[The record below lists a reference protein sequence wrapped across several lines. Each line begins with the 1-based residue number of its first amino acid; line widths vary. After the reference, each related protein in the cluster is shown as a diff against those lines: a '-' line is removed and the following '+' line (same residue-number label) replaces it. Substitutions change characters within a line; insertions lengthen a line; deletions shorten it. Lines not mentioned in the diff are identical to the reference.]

1 MKQCNN
7 KALDNLMATNRD
19 QFHKSNNSSLGY
31 WAAHEQ
37 YSMHDLLQYVVE
49 AERNGFTTTM
59 TSDHFH
65 PWWHHNAY
73 GNFAWIWIA
82 AAAERTKRMQ
92 FVTGVTAPIYRYHPA
107 IIAQAFASLD
117 ILYPGRIGLGLGT
130 GESMNETPL
139 GFDWPRPKVRL
150 KRMIEA
156 AQIISKLWYTTKN
169 NDDDNPN
176 NGDKTSNSDKKYNDG
191 FVYFNGEYFLI
202 RNAKLYSPPSSNH
215 IPIFMAAS
223 GPESA
228 KASAKYS
235 DGLITF
241 LKARESRKILDVFD
255 RTIKKDAEGD
265 SNNNNSK
272 QKIAEYKVS
281 YSENY
286 DYAFKSSNFWRA
298 TLLED
303 AFNTG
308 ISDPRKLEQK
318 AKQQVPDQK
327 LKESIEI
334 TTSIEDCVK
343 SIEDY
348 FKVGFTKV
356 YIHSTSPN
364 EMEFLREFGKK
375 VLPYFQDQ
383 SKSSNH
389 NRHKYT

>member
-1 MKQCNN
+1 MMKQCDN
-7 KALDNLMATNRD
+7 KALDNLMTTNNEES
-19 QFHKSNNSSLGY
+19 QNSNNALLGY

-37 YSMHDLLQYVVE
+37 YSMQDLLRFVVE
-49 AERNGFTTTM
+49 AEKNGFTTTM

-65 PWWHHNAY
+65 PWWHDNAY

-82 AAAERTKRMQ
+82 VAAERTKKMQ

-139 GFDWPRPKVRL
+139 GFDWPRPKARL

-156 AQIISKLWYTTKN
+156 AQIISKLWHTTTN
-169 NDDDNPN
+169 NDN
-176 NGDKTSNSDKKYNDG
+176 NNDGKKTSNYGSEDDEG

-202 RNAKLYSPPSSNH
+202 RNAKLYSPPASHH
-215 IPIFMAAS
+215 IPIFMAAA

-241 LKARESRKILDVFD
+241 LKAKDSQKILDVFD
-255 RTIKKDAEGD
+255 RIIQKDGKGD
-265 SNNNNSK
+265 NNNNNNINSK

-281 YSENY
+281 YSNNY
-286 DYAFKSSNFWRA
+286 EQAFNSSKFWRA
-298 TLLED
+298 TLLKD
-303 AFNTG
+303 AFNTS

-318 AKQQVPDQK
+318 AKQQVHDQQ
-327 LKESIEI
+327 LKEYIEI
-334 TTSIEDCVK
+334 TTSIEDCIK
-343 SIEDY
+343 SIEEY
-348 FKVGFTKV
+348 FKAGFTKV
-356 YIHSTSPN
+356 YVHSTSPN
-364 EMEFLREFGKK
+364 EIDFIREFGKK
-375 VLPYFQDQ
+375 VLPYFQEQ
-383 SKSSNH
+383 NKK
-389 NRHKYT
+389 NR

>member
-1 MKQCNN
+1 MTKQCDN
-7 KALDNLMATNRD
+7 KALDNLMTTNNEES
-19 QFHKSNNSSLGY
+19 QNSNNALLGY

-37 YSMHDLLQYVVE
+37 YSMQDLLRFVVE
-49 AERNGFTTTM
+49 AEKNGFTTTM

-65 PWWHHNAY
+65 PWWHDNAY

-82 AAAERTKRMQ
+82 VAAERTKKMQ

-117 ILYPGRIGLGLGT
+117 ILYPDRIGLGLGT

-139 GFDWPRPKVRL
+139 GFDWPRPKARL

-156 AQIISKLWYTTKN
+156 AQIISKLWHTTTN
-169 NDDDNPN
+169 NDN
-176 NGDKTSNSDKKYNDG
+176 NNDGKKTSNYGSEDDEG

-202 RNAKLYSPPSSNH
+202 RNAKLYSPPASHH
-215 IPIFMAAS
+215 IPIFMAAA

-241 LKARESRKILDVFD
+241 LKAKDSQKILDVFD
-255 RTIKKDAEGD
+255 RIIQKDGKGD
-265 SNNNNSK
+265 NNNNNNINSK

-281 YSENY
+281 YSNNY
-286 DYAFKSSNFWRA
+286 EQAFNSSKFWRA
-298 TLLED
+298 TLLKD
-303 AFNTG
+303 AFNTS

-318 AKQQVPDQK
+318 AKQQVLDQQ

-334 TTSIEDCVK
+334 TTSIEDCIK
-343 SIEDY
+343 SIEEY
-348 FKVGFTKV
+348 FKAGFTKV
-356 YIHSTSPN
+356 YVHSTSPN
-364 EMEFLREFGKK
+364 EIDFIREFGKK
-375 VLPYFQDQ
+375 VLPYFQEQ
-383 SKSSNH
+383 NKK
-389 NRHKYT
+389 NR

>member
-1 MKQCNN
+1 MKQCND
-7 KALDNLMATNRD
+7 KALDSLMTTHRE
-19 QFHKSNNSSLGY
+19 QIQHSNGALLGY

-37 YSMHDLLQYVVE
+37 YSMHDLLQFVVE
-49 AERNGFTTTM
+49 AEKNGFTTTI

-65 PWWHHNAY
+65 PWWHDNAY

-139 GFDWPRPKVRL
+139 GFDWPRPKARL

-156 AQIISKLWYTTKN
+156 SQIISKLWHTRTN
-169 NDDDNPN
+169 NDNNDNN
-176 NGDKTSNSDKKYNDG
+176 NDRKKSSNYYNNNDDG

-202 RNAKLYSPPSSNH
+202 RNAKLYSPPTSHH
-215 IPIFMAAS
+215 IPIYMAAA

-241 LKARESRKILDVFD
+241 LKAKESQKILDVFD
-255 RTIKKDAEGD
+255 RTIEKDGNGD
-265 SNNNNSK
+265 NNNNNINSK

-281 YSENY
+281 FSNNY
-286 DYAFKSSNFWRA
+286 EQAFNSSKFWRA
-298 TLLED
+298 TLLKD
-303 AFNTG
+303 AFNTS

-318 AKQQVPDQK
+318 AKQQVPDQE
-327 LKESIEI
+327 LKKSIEI
-334 TTSIEDCVK
+334 TTSIEDCIK
-343 SIEDY
+343 SIEEY
-348 FKVGFTKV
+348 FKIGFTKV
-356 YIHSTSPN
+356 YVHSTSPN
-364 EMEFLREFGKK
+364 EIEFIREFGKK
-375 VLPYFQDQ
+375 VLPCFQEQ
-383 SKSSNH
+383 IK
-389 NRHKYT
+389 NRG

>member
-1 MKQCNN
+1 
-7 KALDNLMATNRD
+7 MATNRD

-49 AERNGFTTTM
+49 AERNGFTATM

-92 FVTGVTAPIYRYHPA
+92 FVTGITAPIYRYHPA

-139 GFDWPRPKVRL
+139 GFDWPRPKARL
-150 KRMIEA
+150 KRTIEA

-176 NGDKTSNSDKKYNDG
+176 NGNKTSNSDKKYNDG

-255 RTIKKDAEGD
+255 RTVKKGAEGD
-265 SNNNNSK
+265 SNNNDSK

-286 DYAFKSSNFWRA
+286 DQAFKSSNFWRA

-303 AFNTG
+303 AFNTS

-334 TTSIEDCVK
+334 TTSIEDCIK

-348 FKVGFTKV
+348 FRVGFTKV

-364 EMEFLREFGKK
+364 EIEFLREFGKK

-383 SKSSNH
+383 IKK
-389 NRHKYT
+389 NRRD

>member
-1 MKQCNN
+1 MKQCND
-7 KALDNLMATNRD
+7 KALDNLMATNRE
-19 QFHKSNNSSLGY
+19 QVQNSNGALLGY
-31 WAAHEQ
+31 WAAQEQ
-37 YSMHDLLQYVVE
+37 YSMHDLLQFVAE
-49 AERNGFTTTM
+49 AEKNGFTTTI

-65 PWWHHNAY
+65 PWWHDNAY
-73 GNFAWIWIA
+73 GNFAWIWVA

-139 GFDWPRPKVRL
+139 GFDWPRPKARL

-156 AQIISKLWYTTKN
+156 AQIIRKLWYTTTNNGNN
-169 NDDDNPN
+169 NDVK
-176 NGDKTSNSDKKYNDG
+176 KTSNYDNEDDDG

-202 RNAKLYSPPSSNH
+202 QNAKLYSPPTSHH
-215 IPIFMAAS
+215 IPIFMAAA

-241 LKARESRKILDVFD
+241 LKAKESQKILDAFD
-255 RTIKKDAEGD
+255 RIIKKDGKGD
-265 SNNNNSK
+265 NNNNNNNTINSK

-281 YSENY
+281 YSKNY
-286 DYAFKSSNFWRA
+286 EQAFNSSKFWRA
-298 TLLED
+298 TLLND
-303 AFNTG
+303 AFNTS

-334 TTSIEDCVK
+334 TSSIEDCIK
-343 SIEDY
+343 SIEEY

-364 EMEFLREFGKK
+364 EIEFIREFGKK
-375 VLPYFQDQ
+375 VLPYFQERT
-383 SKSSNH
+383 KK
-389 NRHKYT
+389 NR